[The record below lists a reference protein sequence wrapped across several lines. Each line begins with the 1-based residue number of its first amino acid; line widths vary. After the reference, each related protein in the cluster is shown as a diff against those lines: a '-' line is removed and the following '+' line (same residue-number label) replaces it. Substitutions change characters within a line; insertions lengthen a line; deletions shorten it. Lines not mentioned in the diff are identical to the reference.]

1 MKAHY
6 KGASTGVH
14 SEYGQQTAS
23 GADSDAIC
31 QVLEKF
37 GAGQVLVRCWE
48 RTEEVPDKCGLP
60 FFSLSREGS

>member
-6 KGASTGVH
+6 KGASTGVN

-37 GAGQVLVRCWE
+37 GAGHVLVMCWG
-48 RTEEVPDKCGLP
+48 RTGEVPEKCRFP
-60 FFSLSREGS
+60 FNEPFP